1 MAASAGPGVVVV
13 ALVVVVYLILLI
25 RPAASFRVNVG
36 VGIGGGI
43 GIGNQNQNQDQNQ
56 NQNQKP
62 YYDDSNNN
70 NNYDEGEGEGGDD
83 QEEGPEAAAPVGP
96 GQSFTGG
103 RGTYKYMAHEFLD
116 AHNKVRAQY
125 GLQPLKWS
133 NKLARYARR
142 WSAARRF
149 DCVMMHS
156 PESPYGENVFWG
168 TGWGWRATDAVKSWA
183 GESSVYD
190 WRGQSCNPG
199 QMCGHFTQIVWNDT
213 KLVGCGRSECVAGGV
228 FITCSYDPPGNWKG
242 EKSCCCCCYW
252 RIGRLYSAGSV
263 ATVRRSIPVGVL
275 ARPIPQFLLS
285 FGSLSVNDLGISR
298 PSSSKYKRDFLF
310 KLALLLLGRHHMINK
325 SKGQVGN

>member
-125 GLQPLKWS
+125 G
-133 NKLARYARR
+133 
-142 WSAARRF
+142 AAAAE
-149 DCVMMHS
+149 V
-156 PESPYGENVFWG
+156 EQQAGQSPYGENVFWG

-242 EKSCCCCCYW
+242 EVP
-252 RIGRLYSAGSV
+252 L
-263 ATVRRSIPVGVL
+263 T
-275 ARPIPQFLLS
+275 
-285 FGSLSVNDLGISR
+285 
-298 PSSSKYKRDFLF
+298 
-310 KLALLLLGRHHMINK
+310 
-325 SKGQVGN
+325 

>member
-1 MAASAGPGVVVV
+1 MMAASAGPGVVVV

-43 GIGNQNQNQDQNQ
+43 GIGNQNQNQ
-56 NQNQKP
+56 NQKP

-83 QEEGPEAAAPVGP
+83 QEGPEAAAPVGP

-213 KLVGCGRSECVAGGV
+213 QLVGCGRSECVAGGV

-242 EKSCCCCCYW
+242 EKSCCCCYW
-252 RIGRLYSAGSV
+252 RIGRLY
-263 ATVRRSIPVGVL
+263 IQL
-275 ARPIPQFLLS
+275 DQLLLS
-285 FGSLSVNDLGISR
+285 GDPYPLSVNDLGISR

-325 SKGQVGN
+325 S